1 MFSSRCTFGLQL
13 ESLSLYLSFEHV
25 LFIIKCFYFDFSLV
39 RRFVENK
46 FDENH
51 DVTIGMD
58 FKTAVMNVDSIDYKV
73 ALWDTAGAERFRS
86 LTPSFYRKALG
97 AILVYDITN
106 RDTLVK
112 LEAWLEELN
121 SYSDNPNIAIIVVG
135 NKIDKDRVVD
145 REEGRKFARK
155 HRALFIETSA
165 KCDQFVS
172 DAFKDIV
179 EKVSRLSPLNHS
191 LCLCYYLRK
200 LIGFLP
206 SRLFPRNTLAAAA
219 TPTA

>member
-1 MFSSRCTFGLQL
+1 MADRAIKLLVIGESGVGKSSL
-13 ESLSLYLSFEHV
+13 
-25 LFIIKCFYFDFSLV
+25 I

-46 FDENH
+46 FDDNH

-58 FKTAVMNVDSIDYKV
+58 FKSKVMNVDGIDYKV

-106 RDTLVK
+106 RDSLVK
-112 LEAWLEELN
+112 LEAWLAELD

-135 NKIDKDRVVD
+135 NKIDQERLVD

-172 DAFKDIV
+172 DVFKDIV
-179 EKVSRLSPLNHS
+179 EKIVSSEYFNNGNGSAGLDIASDRNLEESAS
-191 LCLCYYLRK
+191 TCYC
-200 LIGFLP
+200 
-206 SRLFPRNTLAAAA
+206 
-219 TPTA
+219 

>member
-1 MFSSRCTFGLQL
+1 
-13 ESLSLYLSFEHV
+13 
-25 LFIIKCFYFDFSLV
+25 
-39 RRFVENK
+39 
-46 FDENH
+46 
-51 DVTIGMD
+51 MD

-106 RDTLVK
+106 RNTLVK

-179 EKVSRLSPLNHS
+179 EKVSRLFPPLS
-191 LCLCYYLRK
+191 LSFFVTAITFANGFVSYLADCFLGIFWQRPRLQRHDYRQYPGCGCVRIDVLLLTRLASLWIIAK
-200 LIGFLP
+200 LIFVKFLVCIYLNV
-206 SRLFPRNTLAAAA
+206 SNIISI
-219 TPTA
+219 